1 MDLQTNKKELILKV
15 SRDLFARFGLKKT
28 TVEEIARFARIG
40 KGTIYHYFESKERIF
55 AEVIEGE
62 REFLKKK
69 VWEAIN
75 REDSPQG
82 KLKAFLLTK
91 LKYLVQLSNYYGSL
105 RDKYLERYAVI
116 EKARRESFE
125 EELKIVKSILEE
137 GVRKA
142 IFSVENLPLTA
153 LAIVSSL
160 RGLEYSLALEE
171 GIWTEDNLEA
181 LMRVLLR
188 GLERR

>member
-15 SRDLFARFGLKKT
+15 SRDLFAKFGLKKT
-28 TVEEIARFARIG
+28 TVEEIARFAHIG
-40 KGTIYHYFESKERIF
+40 KGTIYHYFDSKERIF
-55 AEVIEGE
+55 AEVIEEE
-62 REFLKKK
+62 REFLRKR

-116 EKARRESFE
+116 EKARRESFK
-125 EELKIVKSILEE
+125 EELKIIKTILEE

-142 IFSVENLPLTA
+142 IFSVENLPLTV

-160 RGLEYSLALEE
+160 RGVEYSLTLEE

-181 LMRVLLR
+181 LLRVLLR

>member
-28 TVEEIARFARIG
+28 TVEEIARFAHIG
-40 KGTIYHYFESKERIF
+40 KGTIYHYFDSKERIF

-62 REFLKKK
+62 REFLKKR
-69 VWEAIN
+69 VWEAIS

-91 LKYLVQLSNYYGSL
+91 MKYLVQLSNYYGSL

-116 EKARRESFE
+116 EKARRESFK
-125 EELKIVKSILEE
+125 EELKIIKTILEE

-160 RGLEYSLALEE
+160 RGVEYSLALEE

-181 LMRVLLR
+181 LLRVLLR

>member
-15 SRDLFARFGLKKT
+15 SQDLFARFGLKKT
-28 TVEEIARFARIG
+28 TVEEIARFAHIG

-55 AEVIEGE
+55 AEVIEEE

-82 KLKAFLLTK
+82 KLRAFLLTK
-91 LKYLVQLSNYYGSL
+91 MKYLVQLANYYGSL
-105 RDKYLERYAVI
+105 RDKYLERYSVI

-125 EELKIVKSILEE
+125 EELKMLRSILEE
-137 GVRKA
+137 GVHQA
-142 IFSVENLPLTA
+142 IFTVENLSLTA

-160 RGLEYSLALEE
+160 RGLEYSLALGE

-181 LMRVLLR
+181 LLRVLLR

>member
-15 SRDLFARFGLKKT
+15 SRDLFAKFGLKKT
-28 TVEEIARFARIG
+28 TVEEIARFAHIG
-40 KGTIYHYFESKERIF
+40 KGTIYHYFDSKERIF
-55 AEVIEGE
+55 AEVIEEE
-62 REFLKKK
+62 REFLRKRM
-69 VWEAIN
+69 WEAIN

-91 LKYLVQLSNYYGSL
+91 LKYLVQLSNYYGFL

-116 EKARRESFE
+116 EKARRESFK
-125 EELKIVKSILEE
+125 EELKIIKTVLEE

-181 LMRVLLR
+181 LLRVLLR

>member
-55 AEVIEGE
+55 AEVIEEE

-69 VWEAIN
+69 VWEAISK
-75 REDSPQG
+75 EDSPQG

-105 RDKYLERYAVI
+105 RDKYLERYSVI

-142 IFSVENLPLTA
+142 IFTVENLPLTA

-160 RGLEYSLALEE
+160 RGVEYSLVLGE

-181 LMRVLLR
+181 LLRVLLR

>member
-15 SRDLFARFGLKKT
+15 SRDLFAKFGLKKT
-28 TVEEIARFARIG
+28 TVEEIARFAHIG
-40 KGTIYHYFESKERIF
+40 KGTIYHYFDSKERIF
-55 AEVIEGE
+55 AEVIEEE
-62 REFLKKK
+62 REFLRKR

-116 EKARRESFE
+116 EKARRESFK
-125 EELKIVKSILEE
+125 EELKIIKTILEE

-142 IFSVENLPLTA
+142 IFSAENLPLTA

-181 LMRVLLR
+181 LLRVLLR

>member
-1 MDLQTNKKELILKV
+1 MDLQTNKKELILRV

-55 AEVIEGE
+55 AEVIEEE

-91 LKYLVQLSNYYGSL
+91 LKYLVRLSNYYGAL
-105 RDKYLERYAVI
+105 RDKYLERYSVI

-181 LMRVLLR
+181 LLRVLLR

>member
-1 MDLQTNKKELILKV
+1 MDLQTDKKELILRV

-55 AEVIEGE
+55 AEVIEEE

-91 LKYLVQLSNYYGSL
+91 LKYLVRLSNYYGAL
-105 RDKYLERYAVI
+105 RDKYLERYSVI

-125 EELKIVKSILEE
+125 EELKIVRSILEE

-181 LMRVLLR
+181 LLRVLLR